1 VNKHTITRFG
11 FTLTCAVVSALAI
24 GAAHA
29 RPARQAATPPAPPPP
44 PRIDLTTPE
53 GVVAANRKM
62 GCDLRDGVPV
72 TYYWAGDAYSRRQ
85 GEADKLLFRAEGMN
99 IRQCVTVTDPVRGA
113 GYKMVSRELLIY
125 RDVRTGE
132 VLKRWTNPWTNETV
146 DVLHV
151 ANDPVNSASY
161 VKGRDGNPVRWTGT
175 ILGDTWMSSTTVPL
189 FYSNPLAGAYQAEV
203 GGTYHATEMFNF
215 SGSVANLLD
224 PLITTA
230 AARITWV
237 RVSDWLPW
245 MKMGGR
251 EGVIYFNT
259 TGLKLDKFDDM
270 PAPLKTELLASY
282 PSYVSPPPLDDTR
295 PNETSWTYF
304 RDVREGKKAA
314 PKRD

>member
-1 VNKHTITRFG
+1 V
-11 FTLTCAVVSALAI
+11 L
-24 GAAHA
+24 
-29 RPARQAATPPAPPPP
+29 
-44 PRIDLTTPE
+44 
-53 GVVAANRKM
+53 AANRKM
-62 GCDLRDGVPV
+62 GCDLRDGVAV
-72 TYYWAGDAYSRRQ
+72 TYFWAGDAFSRRQ

-99 IRQCVTVTDPVRGA
+99 IRQCVSVTDPVRGA

-132 VLKRWTNPWTNETV
+132 VLKKWTNPWTNESV

-161 VKGRDGNPVRWTGT
+161 VKGRDGNPIRWTGT

-189 FYSNPLAGAYQAEV
+189 FYTNPLAGAYQAEI

-224 PLITTA
+224 PTINTA

-245 MKMGGR
+245 MKMAGR

-259 TGLKLDKFDDM
+259 TGIKLDSFDDM
-270 PAPLKTELLASY
+270 PTSLKTELLANY
-282 PSYVSPPPLDDTR
+282 PAYVAPPPLDDAR
-295 PNETSWTYF
+295 PNETSWTHF
-304 RDVREGKKAA
+304 KDVREGRKIP

>member
-1 VNKHTITRFG
+1 MRKFS
-11 FTLTCAVVSALAI
+11 FTKKTMYVACVAMSALTAF
-24 GAAHA
+24 AAHA
-29 RPARQAATPPAPPPP
+29 RPARQAPTPPPPP
-44 PRIDLTTPE
+44 PRIDLSTPE
-53 GVVAANRKM
+53 GVLAANRKM
-62 GCDLRDGVPV
+62 GCDLRDGVAV

-85 GEADKLLFRAEGMN
+85 GEADRLLFRAEGMN
-99 IRQCVTVTDPVRGA
+99 IRQCVSVTDPVRGA

-125 RDVRTGE
+125 RDARTGD
-132 VLKRWTNPWTNETV
+132 VLKKWTNPWTNETV

-151 ANDPVNSASY
+151 ANDPVNSTSY
-161 VKGRDGNPVRWTGT
+161 VKGRDGNPIRWTGT
-175 ILGDTWMSSTTVPL
+175 LLGDTWMSSITVPL
-189 FYSNPLAGAYQAEV
+189 FYTNPLGGAYQAEV

-224 PLITTA
+224 PTITTA

-237 RVSDWLPW
+237 RMSDWLPW

-270 PAPLKTELLASY
+270 PAPMRAEIAANY
-282 PSYVSPPPLDDTR
+282 PTYVSPPPLDDAR

-304 RDVREGKKAA
+304 KDVREGRKTPPA
-314 PKRD
+314 RN